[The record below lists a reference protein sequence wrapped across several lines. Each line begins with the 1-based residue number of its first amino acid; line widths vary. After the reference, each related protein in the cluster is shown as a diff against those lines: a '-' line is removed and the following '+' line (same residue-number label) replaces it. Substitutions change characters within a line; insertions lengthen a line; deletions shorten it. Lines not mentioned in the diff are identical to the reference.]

1 MEQEMEA
8 PVEYIL
14 IIKAFEAHG
23 LGTSVEFS
31 LPVFFWVINNQAI
44 ESISLSSQLLW
55 VYEKNLETSLILGV
69 SLTSQEANLFC

>member
-1 MEQEMEA
+1 MEE

-31 LPVFFWVINNQAI
+31 LPVFFEW
-44 ESISLSSQLLW
+44 
-55 VYEKNLETSLILGV
+55 LIIK
-69 SLTSQEANLFC
+69 Q

>member
-1 MEQEMEA
+1 MEE

-31 LPVFFWVINNQAI
+31 PPVVF
-44 ESISLSSQLLW
+44 
-55 VYEKNLETSLILGV
+55 G
-69 SLTSQEANLFC
+69 